1 MDSFSTWVLRGLNA
15 KQSKSRLL
23 QISDLIDWEPIRH
36 KLDEMYD
43 NTSYKFLY
51 QINRNQIFYKYLLI
65 FFIFVFLEAI
75 VITNLQIRVEA
86 LEDNI
91 KRKDV

>member
-1 MDSFSTWVLRGLNA
+1 MSDI
-15 KQSKSRLL
+15 
-23 QISDLIDWEPIRH
+23 QILAI
-36 KLDEMYD
+36 
-43 NTSYKFLY
+43 
-51 QINRNQIFYKYLLI
+51 I